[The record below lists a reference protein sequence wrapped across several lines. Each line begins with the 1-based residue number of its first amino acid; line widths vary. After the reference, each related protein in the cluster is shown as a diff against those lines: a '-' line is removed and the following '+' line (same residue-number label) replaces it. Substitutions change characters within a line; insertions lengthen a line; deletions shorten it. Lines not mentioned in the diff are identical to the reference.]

1 MGNYL
6 RPKDADDE
14 FESLFESFGTAEP
27 KAPAQPAK
35 KRGPGE
41 RFSIFKR
48 RRQASQAAQA
58 ITEDAPETPAP
69 TFDPAALKAPLDL
82 DAARHEFLL
91 PEDEPPLPES
101 APAAAQPK
109 TKAQRPAKKQKRAR
123 DKKVKPLQLI
133 ILGGLLILVIGV
145 YGALALIILRT
156 RPQAA
161 EPPTPAVEL
170 LTLTEET
177 LAPTPTPSN
186 TPPPTRPPVSATPTG
201 PPPPLVSTHIDLRLL
216 QDPDNV
222 GLRIERGYKYLELR
236 AYDLAVSDF
245 EYALQLDDR
254 NPRIH
259 VGLGQAHFFARRW
272 ERAEAVLGT
281 AIAYTEDDEEAHF
294 WLGVVLYYA
303 GRYDE
308 AAREF
313 DWAAELNPDNPRNEA
328 WLALAAAHSGQLQEA
343 EAAAE
348 RALALDA
355 RFAPAYLGRAQ
366 VRIAQGDFEAAQGDL
381 LYARNLAPYDFET
394 LNALARF
401 YADHVPERLVEAER
415 LVQQAQNWTTW
426 DIQRAQALQTL
437 GRIYLIQGRKQEAKQ
452 VLARASD
459 LATVD
464 GRIGLPELVE
474 DFDRAIAP

>member
-1 MGNYL
+1 M
-6 RPKDADDE
+6 
-14 FESLFESFGTAEP
+14 
-27 KAPAQPAK
+27 
-35 KRGPGE
+35 
-41 RFSIFKR
+41 
-48 RRQASQAAQA
+48 
-58 ITEDAPETPAP
+58 
-69 TFDPAALKAPLDL
+69 
-82 DAARHEFLL
+82 
-91 PEDEPPLPES
+91 
-101 APAAAQPK
+101 
-109 TKAQRPAKKQKRAR
+109 
-123 DKKVKPLQLI
+123 
-133 ILGGLLILVIGV
+133 
-145 YGALALIILRT
+145 
-156 RPQAA
+156 
-161 EPPTPAVEL
+161 
-170 LTLTEET
+170 
-177 LAPTPTPSN
+177 
-186 TPPPTRPPVSATPTG
+186 
-201 PPPPLVSTHIDLRLL
+201 
-216 QDPDNV
+216 
-222 GLRIERGYKYLELR
+222 
-236 AYDLAVSDF
+236 
-245 EYALQLDDR
+245 
-254 NPRIH
+254 
-259 VGLGQAHFFARRW
+259 
-272 ERAEAVLGT
+272 
-281 AIAYTEDDEEAHF
+281 
-294 WLGVVLYYA
+294 LYYA